1 MTSPAAPR
9 FAVNTYSYTMRFS
22 VGETIDHLADMGFS
36 AFELMMYPGHLWPAE
51 TDATARREL
60 RRHIASRNLRLTTLN
75 MPNID
80 INIAAA
86 APEMRSYSL
95 GILSKIF
102 ELAGDLEA
110 PAVIVGPGKANPLFP
125 ASKGEL
131 LKRFFAALDALVP
144 LSKRLGVRIYVE
156 NMPFAFLA
164 KIDELLAA
172 VESYGAADIGVVYD
186 LANAHF
192 VHEHILEGLRKAAP
206 RLTLVHLSDTGHAA
220 YRHDPV
226 GEGSVPFAAAPA
238 VLREIGYRE
247 LPVLEIISPDADNGV
262 ERSIAALT
270 SMGWD
275 SLSG

>member
-1 MTSPAAPR
+1 MTSPAAKP
-9 FAVNTYSYTMRFS
+9 FVVNTYSYTMRFS
-22 VGETIDHLADMGFS
+22 VRETIDHLADMGFS
-36 AFELMMYPGHLWPAE
+36 AFELMMYSGHLWPAE
-51 TDATARREL
+51 TDAAARREL

-86 APEMRSYSL
+86 APEMRKYSV
-95 GILSKIF
+95 GILNKIF

-125 ASKGEL
+125 APKEEL
-131 LKRFFAALDALVP
+131 QKHFFAALDALVR
-144 LSKRLGVRIYVE
+144 LSERLGVRIYVE

-164 KIDELLAA
+164 KITDLLAA
-172 VESYGAADIGVVYD
+172 VESYGAADVGVVYD

-192 VHEHILEGLRKAAP
+192 VHEDVLEGLRMAAP
-206 RLTLVHLSDTGHAA
+206 RLTLVHLSDTGYAA

-226 GEGSVPFAAAPA
+226 GEGSVPFAGAPA

-247 LPVLEIISPDADNGV
+247 LPALEIISPDPDSGIAK
-262 ERSIAALT
+262 SIVALK
-270 SMGWD
+270 SMGWA
-275 SLSG
+275 SLSS